1 MIIILFLFLT
11 SSNNAFSSIDTLIIP
26 VEENYE
32 FYNEEIKSFIIPPN
46 LMNVYINSYTNSK
59 KYYFE
64 YNITKFKL
72 DFQMQLNTNH
82 VDKINYLNEVLQE
95 EKFINDNLR
104 EQIKIK
110 NYIINGSDNLNGTG
124 ELTMKALKYKL
135 EKERIKNKWL
145 SFGGAGMTTAA
156 IVLLINL
163 LNA

>member
-1 MIIILFLFLT
+1 
-11 SSNNAFSSIDTLIIP
+11 
-26 VEENYE
+26 
-32 FYNEEIKSFIIPPN
+32 
-46 LMNVYINSYTNSK
+46 MNVYINSYTNSK